1 MGWKEDLQQASFR
14 GVKFDCVSTNNSISK
29 ALAVQQAPYS
39 NDAKI
44 EDMGND
50 AEKISM
56 RIFISGT
63 DYLIYLDALK
73 AAFAMAGEGELIHPI
88 DGIKKVHVQ
97 NWNIVHGTETVDG
110 CDIDVDFIVAKA
122 ERKTLF
128 IPRTL
133 PPELKYTH
141 VILTPAAAFQSEL
154 EKLKKLDPNKFFK
167 VINRI
172 RNGLQKARRFL
183 NTVRAKIDNFL
194 SPPKWAVGLVDDV
207 ISLATFEFNDI
218 SAISK
223 WRSMFDRVKRVSK
236 IFEDDD
242 DQLDS
247 PAFKQLWRAVS
258 LASNAAIVQTIVK
271 QTRSNLSK
279 NQTQQESTFVM
290 TPSDL
295 AVIRKQVRK
304 DIQAAINAEREITQE
319 QAKQSNIDPA
329 LQVAQYKTLAN
340 DVHEQIQALI
350 ETRPPIRNTP
360 ILLNCTTHWLAH
372 QLYGDMNRAEEIK
385 HLNPTV
391 VNFAVLR
398 SGMELI
404 TYAR

>member
-1 MGWKEDLQQASFR
+1 MILPDKLLNPRNLGKVWLSTVLPSFP
-14 GVKFDCVSTNNSISK
+14 V
-29 ALAVQQAPYS
+29 
-39 NDAKI
+39 ND
-44 EDMGND
+44 
-50 AEKISM
+50 
-56 RIFISGT
+56 
-63 DYLIYLDALK
+63 
-73 AAFAMAGEGELIHPI
+73 
-88 DGIKKVHVQ
+88 
-97 NWNIVHGTETVDG
+97 
-110 CDIDVDFIVAKA
+110 
-122 ERKTLF
+122 
-128 IPRTL
+128 
-133 PPELKYTH
+133 
-141 VILTPAAAFQSEL
+141 
-154 EKLKKLDPNKFFK
+154 
-167 VINRI
+167 
-172 RNGLQKARRFL
+172 
-183 NTVRAKIDNFL
+183 
-194 SPPKWAVGLVDDV
+194 VG
-207 ISLATFEFNDI
+207 
-218 SAISK
+218 
-223 WRSMFDRVKRVSK
+223 
-236 IFEDDD
+236 
-242 DQLDS
+242 S

-360 ILLNCTTHWLAH
+360 VLLPCTAHWLAH
-372 QLYGDMNRAEEIK
+372 QLYGDMSRAEEIK